1 VRKFLGISA
10 MAVLL
15 FGGVFA
21 LVPALIVRINGRWD
35 LPRWE
40 VLPGQLVGLALMA
53 AGVFLYVYCASVFV
67 RRGRGTTSPVKPPQH
82 LVTDGIFGYS
92 RNPIY
97 VGCGAFLMG
106 EFLLFGHLLL
116 LGYAMLVALIIQA
129 LVVKWEEPDLARR
142 FGGEYQAYMRRVPR
156 WIEWPR

>member
-1 VRKFLGISA
+1 MRKFLGISA

-67 RRGRGTTSPVKPPQH
+67 RRGRGTTSPVNRPN
-82 LVTDGIFGYS
+82 TSS
-92 RNPIY
+92 RMASSDTRETPSMW
-97 VGCGAFLMG
+97 A
-106 EFLLFGHLLL
+106 
-116 LGYAMLVALIIQA
+116 AA
-129 LVVKWEEPDLARR
+129 PS
-142 FGGEYQAYMRRVPR
+142 
-156 WIEWPR
+156 